1 MIKKL
6 GTIAIISIVLI
17 LAYKIILQ
25 INDALKS
32 GDRLSSQA
40 ETVYELEKANKEIKK
55 KLSEAESPEFIEEEA
70 RNKLGLGKNG
80 EVIVIIPD
88 KTLKQ
93 VMEGSSSA
101 KPVRLPNYQGWL
113 KVFFH

>member
-40 ETVYELEKANKEIKK
+40 EVVYELEKENKELKK
-55 KLSEAESPEFIEEEA
+55 KLSEVESPEFIEEEA

-93 VMEGSSSA
+93 G
-101 KPVRLPNYQGWL
+101 
-113 KVFFH
+113 